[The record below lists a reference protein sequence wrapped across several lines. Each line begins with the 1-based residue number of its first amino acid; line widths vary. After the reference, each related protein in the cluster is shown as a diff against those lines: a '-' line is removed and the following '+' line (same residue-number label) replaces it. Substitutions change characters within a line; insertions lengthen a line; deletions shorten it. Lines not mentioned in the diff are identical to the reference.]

1 MEIAQLGEHRGI
13 VNRMKKY
20 SCKHCGVEFAV
31 KQKLGGHSRTC
42 KNNPRYEES
51 MKQLEVA
58 RSAIERKDA
67 AQKTVKC
74 KICDKAYSTTGM
86 NLHMWKV
93 HGAGQDNDP
102 NAGYKDGT
110 RQIWS
115 KGLTKE
121 TDHRIARIS
130 QKISVI
136 MTGRS
141 RPDLKKNRD
150 LSILSDYR
158 YECSFRFSLKD
169 YPDEFDFSLV
179 EKHGWYCAK
188 NRGDNLNGVSR
199 DHIVSV
205 SFGFKNGID
214 PKIISHPANCQ
225 LLRHND
231 NVSKHKKCGLTIAEL
246 LVKISQW
253 DDKYK
258 SMGT

>member
-1 MEIAQLGEHRGI
+1 M
-13 VNRMKKY
+13 KY
-20 SCKHCGVEFAV
+20 SCKHCGIEFTV

-42 KNNPRYEES
+42 KSNPRYEEN
-51 MKQLEVA
+51 MRQLEFA
-58 RSAIERKDA
+58 RSSIDKANYS
-67 AQKTVKC
+67 QKTVKC
-74 KICDKAYSTTGM
+74 EICDKSYTITGM

-93 HGAGQDNDP
+93 HGEGLDNDP

-121 TDHRIARIS
+121 TDPRIARIS
-130 QKISVI
+130 VKNSNR
-136 MTGRS
+136 MKGKP
-141 RPDLKKNRD
+141 RPDLRKERD
-150 LSILSDYR
+150 LSSLTGYRKECSFSFNLSDYP
-158 YECSFRFSLKD
+158 S
-169 YPDEFDFSLV
+169 EFDFLLV
-179 EKHGWYCAK
+179 EKYGWYRAK

-205 SFGFKNGID
+205 LFGYENGID

-225 LLRHND
+225 LLRHNE
-231 NVSKHKKCGLTIAEL
+231 NASKNKNCSLTIDEL